1 MHSFIYFYIE
11 FYVCRYTCYFTDSD
25 NYQPGNTTEYFGLIE
40 KKSRHKYNTNRRLL
54 NSPLV
59 NICDNGI
66 GAIGFIVAIL
76 HNTE

>member
-1 MHSFIYFYIE
+1 MWIYIY
-11 FYVCRYTCYFTDSD
+11 YFNDSD

-54 NSPLV
+54 SSSLI